1 MNTPLSRRDT
11 LTLGGLSALGA
22 LAGLVRP
29 ALAAAEVQDTH
40 WTDPTRSRAI
50 PLRLRWPATPG
61 PWPLLLH
68 SHGLGGNRDGG
79 DVWGQAWCDAGFVV
93 AHLQHA
99 GSDSEVLRV
108 GGVGGLR
115 AAGNAQQL
123 LARVADVRAV
133 LDQATRL
140 QRDGAARWRDVR
152 LDAVGASGHSFGA
165 LTTLALAGQR
175 YPAPGDLSDP
185 RPRAFLALSPSPSR
199 SRLSLQEQFGGITR
213 PFMAITGSLDG
224 DPFGSHD
231 TGEARAQVYDGLP
244 PGQRALLWLDGAD
257 HMSFSGN
264 RQPRIYGRGAVQR
277 AGVAQQR
284 EAAHHAL
291 VARLSTLW
299 WRWRLLGDSAAQAT
313 LQQAPSEAG
322 WTAQDRLTLG

>member
-115 AAGNAQQL
+115 AAGNA
-123 LARVADVRAV
+123 
-133 LDQATRL
+133 
-140 QRDGAARWRDVR
+140 
-152 LDAVGASGHSFGA
+152 
-165 LTTLALAGQR
+165 
-175 YPAPGDLSDP
+175 
-185 RPRAFLALSPSPSR
+185 
-199 SRLSLQEQFGGITR
+199 
-213 PFMAITGSLDG
+213 
-224 DPFGSHD
+224 
-231 TGEARAQVYDGLP
+231 
-244 PGQRALLWLDGAD
+244 
-257 HMSFSGN
+257 
-264 RQPRIYGRGAVQR
+264 
-277 AGVAQQR
+277 
-284 EAAHHAL
+284 
-291 VARLSTLW
+291 
-299 WRWRLLGDSAAQAT
+299 
-313 LQQAPSEAG
+313 
-322 WTAQDRLTLG
+322 